1 MASLLVACTPGMSLG
16 ADALPVVSTEPALA
30 GASFT
35 VAGTLPYA
43 YIPVGVRLPAP
54 DASSYYLGFSAE
66 VSDRNVPGQ
75 DGSLA
80 DDYIVGRGTFSRS
93 DADPSVW
100 RGVVQGQFMLRPGT
114 YYLQLSARRY
124 LSTVD
129 FTLPCAFGCLELS
142 PVYTIQTIAPA
153 PVSPPIT
160 PSPTGG
166 AASEQCR
173 QARAQLVVAQ
183 RKVALQRG
191 VVSRAKTKAARTRAV
206 KKLRAAAVAR
216 NRVQAAMWRACP

>member
-1 MASLLVACTPGMSLG
+1 MSLG
-16 ADALPVVSTEPALA
+16 ADAMPVVSTEPALA

-35 VAGTLPYA
+35 VAGTLAYA
-43 YIPVGVRLPAP
+43 YIPVQVRLPAP

-142 PVYTIQTIAPA
+142 PVYTIQTLAPA
-153 PVSPPIT
+153 PVPPPTTT
-160 PSPTGG
+160 PSTPAG
-166 AASEQCR
+166 AGVSEQCR
-173 QARAQLVVAQ
+173 QARAELGVAQ

-191 VVSRAKTKAARTRAV
+191 VVARAKTKAARARTV
-206 KKLRAAAVAR
+206 KKLRATAVAR